1 MDELL
6 LLFPISVEVGIFE
19 PASTCGA
26 SSVNDDLNRSYN
38 VVFNDVVFD
47 VVASLGVEMGP

>member
-1 MDELL
+1 MDEL

-19 PASTCGA
+19 PASTRGA
-26 SSVNDDLNRSYN
+26 SSVNDALNRSYN

-47 VVASLGVEMGP
+47 VVAVVGGEIGP